1 MTTFA
6 RARLRRITTLARLPT
21 SREPD
26 DVFRWMIPTGFSGG
40 LSSAPSLIKA
50 RAAENIPT
58 PTVASTTPGVSLSAP
73 VGDLCSDPVESEGT
87 PAPLP
92 APPPPPLHATQ
103 DPGRPRRGHPAP
115 WREVGSP
122 EALITEP
129 LSST

>member
-92 APPPPPLHATQ
+92 APPPLLSTLHKIRG
-103 DPGRPRRGHPAP
+103 GRGGVTRRRGE
-115 WREVGSP
+115 RL
-122 EALITEP
+122 AL
-129 LSST
+129 LRH